1 MKASELVKYI
11 KKAVREEVN
20 LAIAENIRPLL
31 KHIIKEQK
39 SLKESKSSNNS
50 LEMVDALST
59 NGVEPKSK
67 TKSKKFV
74 KDPVLNSILNET
86 ANAEWK
92 TMGGGTHT
100 SNMAQAMG
108 MQSMEQAFGGKPS
121 VQQMVPQDRQGREI
135 PEHVSSALT
144 KDYSALLK
152 AVDEKKKNR

>member
-50 LEMVDALST
+50 LKMVDALST

-86 ANAEWK
+86 ANLVPMIKRGNLE
-92 TMGGGTHT
+92 
-100 SNMAQAMG
+100 
-108 MQSMEQAFGGKPS
+108 
-121 VQQMVPQDRQGREI
+121 QMVPQDRQGREI

>member
-50 LEMVDALST
+50 LKMVDALST

-86 ANAEWK
+86 ANLVPMIKRGNLDSSEIL
-92 TMGGGTHT
+92 
-100 SNMAQAMG
+100 
-108 MQSMEQAFGGKPS
+108 QSEFAF
-121 VQQMVPQDRQGREI
+121 
-135 PEHVSSALT
+135 A
-144 KDYSALLK
+144 
-152 AVDEKKKNR
+152 